1 MIVLGI
7 ETSCD
12 ECAAAIV
19 EDGRTVFSN
28 CIASQIKMHE
38 PYQGVVPEL
47 ASRLHTEWIS
57 KVVEKSVKEAGIDL
71 CKIDGIAVTNRPGLS
86 GSLLVGLNFAKGLSA
101 ALGKPFIGIDHIRA
115 HLYAP
120 HLENNLEY
128 PYLGL
133 LLSGGHTI
141 ICRVSGFDDIDVLG
155 TTIDDAIGEAFDKVA
170 KYYNL
175 GYPGG
180 AVIDKLACTGN
191 PDAFKFPEPKLK
203 SMYRK
208 YDVSY
213 SGLKTAVI
221 NQLDKFWNGKD
232 EKNHANIAASFQNA
246 AISLFMKRVTMAL
259 KETGLI
265 RVAAG
270 GGVAANTKFRSSLRQ
285 LSDQGVVQVFFPS
298 TQLCTDNAAMIAGL
312 GYHYLK
318 RKEYSKYSLSVS
330 ARVSAF
336 KSSAWKKQ
344 WGR

>member
-1 MIVLGI
+1 MVVLGI

-19 EDGRTVFSN
+19 VDGKTILSN
-28 CIASQIKMHE
+28 IIASQIEIHQ
-38 PYQGVVPEL
+38 PFQGVVPEL

-57 KVVEKSVKEAGIDL
+57 KVVDEAVTEAEIQL
-71 CKIDGIAVTNRPGLS
+71 HQIDGIAVTNRPGLS
-86 GSLLVGLNFAKGLSA
+86 GSLLVGLNYAKGLSA
-101 ALGKPFIGIDHIRA
+101 SLGKPFIGIDHVRA

-120 HLENNLEY
+120 HLENEFEY

-141 ICRVSGFDDIDVLG
+141 ICIVKGFNEIDVLG
-155 TTIDDAIGEAFDKVA
+155 TTIDDAIGEAFDKVS

-180 AVIDKLACTGN
+180 AAIDKLAQKGN
-191 PDAFKFPEPKLK
+191 PDAFKFPNPRLK
-203 SMYRK
+203 TIYKK

-232 EKNHANIAASFQNA
+232 EKNFENIAASFQKA
-246 AISLFMKRVTMAL
+246 AISLFMKRVNMAL
-259 KETGLI
+259 QDTGLT
-265 RVAAG
+265 RVAVG
-270 GGVAANTKFRSSLRQ
+270 GGVAANSLFRDSLTKKAQ
-285 LSDQGVVQVFFPS
+285 KEGVDVYFPS
-298 TQLCTDNAAMIAGL
+298 HQLCTDNGAMIAGL

-318 RKEYSKYSLSVS
+318 EGEYSDYSLTVS

-336 KSSAWKKQ
+336 KSSVWKKNI
-344 WGR
+344 